1 MLKPLTAYVSEHFPW
16 AGTLSP
22 PTEYANYSA
31 FSNSELALKRALYTN
46 ATLPDGKSYYVD
58 NAKNAQVGRGLLRL
72 GQPPMP
78 VTTCSSSL
86 LPGLPGLIFYS
97 DRIIEM
103 LCNAATA
110 PNASAVD
117 WATQGSCFQ
126 SQFLSF
132 SLGHSCVWL
141 VSGDAI
147 NSGSVDAAA
156 MTVYFVYN
164 ESRFAVWVWLKF
176 GYRILVTLFVWYRLW
191 TQYYKHVIDLERC
204 LRVRGHRETLP
215 HPASWSYELVLGD
228 PTAIV
233 LMDPWVATLYFFD
246 IWLSVTNL
254 SVAILQVGQSGS
266 TEHLVRSIWYL
277 SRTIW
282 FAFWGLCLASYGL
295 KRWHKE
301 HLFATID
308 PTLLSLAVM
317 VYGPL
322 LTWTS
327 AHLPP
332 FTRFYQWTLT
342 FGIPHIARNEA
353 IEATLACIVY
363 VGSIASLPLLYG
375 LVTPALRRVAPLRF
389 KSVHARRDYASF
401 RYNHIKNRILLS
413 IFQRRQPRDKAIG
426 GTVHA
431 VMDKHPR
438 LRRTPTISTR
448 ATDCFVT
455 CYCDGQPQE
464 QLRVSLLCD
473 LDMRNDDDD
482 MVIHSSDVQSEFV
495 VHILREAPLAMQQ
508 VIGSGP
514 AVTTSYPYVLHRART
529 PSSWCL

>member
-1 MLKPLTAYVSEHFPW
+1 
-16 AGTLSP
+16 
-22 PTEYANYSA
+22 
-31 FSNSELALKRALYTN
+31 
-46 ATLPDGKSYYVD
+46 
-58 NAKNAQVGRGLLRL
+58 
-72 GQPPMP
+72 
-78 VTTCSSSL
+78 
-86 LPGLPGLIFYS
+86 
-97 DRIIEM
+97 M
-103 LCNAATA
+103 LCNAVTA

-147 NSGSVDAAA
+147 NSGSVDASA

-204 LRVRGHRETLP
+204 LRVRGHREMLP
-215 HPASWSYELVLGD
+215 YPASWSYELVLGD

-233 LMDPWVATLYFFD
+233 LMDPW
-246 IWLSVTNL
+246 
-254 SVAILQVGQSGS
+254 
-266 TEHLVRSIWYL
+266 
-277 SRTIW
+277 IW
-282 FAFWGLCLASYGL
+282 FAFWGLCVASHGL

-301 HLFATID
+301 HLFVTID

-327 AHLPP
+327 AHLPS

-342 FGIPHIARNEA
+342 FGIPRVALNEA

-375 LVTPALRRVAPLRF
+375 LVTPVLRRVAPQCF
-389 KSVHARRDYASF
+389 KSVHAPRDYASF

-473 LDMRNDDDD
+473 LDMRNDDND
-482 MVIHSSDVQSEFV
+482 MVIHPSDVQSEFV

-508 VIGSGP
+508 VIGPGP